1 MQLATGFVLDQR
13 YLVERELGRGGVG
26 VVYLARDE
34 QLHSRPVVIKVL
46 LEESYRDDWIK
57 TKFRQEMEALSRLD
71 HPGIVNLLNTGE
83 LQDGRPY
90 LVMQYVDG
98 ILLRA
103 LIRPEGMDLDR
114 TAPLIRQIGD
124 ALSAAHERGVLHRDL
139 KPENIMIQ
147 SPGSGEQIKIIDFGL
162 AKVMNSQIAKSTS
175 IPNVA
180 GSFSYMSPEQLM
192 ARPVSAASDV
202 YSFAVIAYEMITG
215 RRPHNPESLFQLL
228 DMLRSGVRI
237 KPRDLRPS
245 VPHAVD
251 PIILKALSYNAA
263 DRPASTS
270 VFGDELAS
278 VLLND
283 PASPAAEE
291 TVHFSVVSAPEKRT
305 ARYFALWISL
315 VVFTFAALLF
325 SKNTFFRFQSWTFF
339 LSQPQ
344 ILIPAVVWLVGALG
358 LQLIGFLR
366 GSRSSL
372 YDRIFRSY
380 WFLPIA
386 VFLVGS
392 AALFFASMRG
402 APVLAGQ
409 VVGGNPQAQ
418 SCCSLK
424 YSDPRGYRYT
434 FQRDSYYRIRIAPG
448 GHNRLQDY
456 DIQVTLPSELEFA
469 DVYVDR
475 AFPLSGSLQLQ
486 PSSTNDILKLHLAGD
501 SFSGSREILFTTKY
515 RTPPQSVR
523 ISVDLETS
531 GESQAYAF

>member
-1 MQLATGFVLDQR
+1 MR
-13 YLVERELGRGGVG
+13 WIR
-26 VVYLARDE
+26 
-34 QLHSRPVVIKVL
+34 S
-46 LEESYRDDWIK
+46 LE
-57 TKFRQEMEALSRLD
+57 
-71 HPGIVNLLNTGE
+71 
-83 LQDGRPY
+83 
-90 LVMQYVDG
+90 
-98 ILLRA
+98 
-103 LIRPEGMDLDR
+103 
-114 TAPLIRQIGD
+114 
-124 ALSAAHERGVLHRDL
+124 SA
-139 KPENIMIQ
+139 Q
-147 SPGSGEQIKIIDFGL
+147 
-162 AKVMNSQIAKSTS
+162 
-175 IPNVA
+175 
-180 GSFSYMSPEQLM
+180 
-192 ARPVSAASDV
+192 
-202 YSFAVIAYEMITG
+202 
-215 RRPHNPESLFQLL
+215 
-228 DMLRSGVRI
+228 
-237 KPRDLRPS
+237 
-245 VPHAVD
+245 
-251 PIILKALSYNAA
+251 NAA

-291 TVHFSVVSAPEKRT
+291 TVHFSVVRPGKT
-305 ARYFALWISL
+305 HGGYFALWISL

-386 VFLVGS
+386 VFSWVGS
-392 AALFFASMRG
+392 AALFFASMCG

-409 VVGGNPQAQ
+409 VVGGKPQAQ

-456 DIQVTLPSELEFA
+456 DIQVTLPSWNSRMCMSTGRFHYPDLTA
-469 DVYVDR
+469 
-475 AFPLSGSLQLQ
+475 QLQ

-515 RTPPQSVR
+515 RTLPNPCVSR
-523 ISVDLETS
+523 SIWRHR
-531 GESQAYAF
+531 ANRRHMRFKAAFGVFAVLLRGIRSTFGKPAVVSNTGFRRRGIFHI